1 VDSDLPHEWVARLR
15 EALGRSPPER
25 EPALVELMEEIHVA
39 QRHIRER
46 LDLLSSASFEGL
58 FVHVGG
64 VVIDVNQR
72 LCEMHGYERDEMLGP
87 HTLRRCIAE
96 EDLPTIRKRMAEQF
110 EGTYVATAIRKD
122 GSRFLV
128 EAETKPAHLGDQAV
142 RVVAVRDVTERERVT
157 RLLRESETRFR
168 ELVDAAFDLTVF
180 SRDGVI
186 VDVRGAVERVLGRG
200 SAEVIGRPVYE
211 FMAPT
216 SVPVARE
223 MIRESRRGFINIT
236 AKNASGELVPTQALV
251 VASTLDGRTVRVA
264 GVRDLRPALRAEA
277 ERAKLA
283 QQVQQAQ
290 RLESLGILA
299 GGIAHDFNNLL
310 TGVLGN
316 AGFVLENVT
325 DPQVREATEAI
336 IHAARGAAALTR
348 QMLTYAG
355 KRELADRAP
364 LDLGDLLQELRSLLD
379 ATLSKKARILLDVEE
394 GGVVLGERTTLSQVF
409 MNLLTNASDA
419 LSGRPGDIRVR
430 VRRERATDE
439 RWRAA
444 QGAAVREGDWVLIEI
459 EDSGVGM
466 DEATRLRV
474 FEPFFSTKEKGH
486 GLGLAAVFG
495 IVSDHGGAILVESE
509 VGHGSRFS
517 VLLPGTEAA
526 PRRQLENVS
535 AKPRTCRVLV
545 VDDEEVVRAQLRRL
559 LEGRGYAVIEA
570 SSGTGGLVAIQSKSP
585 DVVILDVSMPD
596 LDGPEVLLRMRD
608 AGETVPVVLSSGFL
622 EASLDRQAPGPAF
635 QAFLPK
641 PYGAT
646 EVVNA
651 IERALSAGPARLE
664 LRG

>member
-1 VDSDLPHEWVARLR
+1 MNNELPPEWAARLR
-15 EALGRSPPER
+15 EALARPPRDR
-25 EPALVELMEEIHVA
+25 EPAIVTLMGEIQA
-39 QRHIRER
+39 GQRRIQDR

-58 FVHVGG
+58 FVHVDG

-87 HTLRRCIAE
+87 HTLRRCVAE
-96 EDLPTIRKRMAEQF
+96 EDLPSIRQRMADQF
-110 EGTYVATAIRKD
+110 EGTYTATAIRKD
-122 GSRFLV
+122 GSRFIV
-128 EAETKPAHLGDQAV
+128 EAQTKPARLGDQAV

-168 ELVDAAFDLTVF
+168 ELVDGAFDLTVF

-186 VDVRGAVERVLGRG
+186 VDVRGAVQRVLGRDP
-200 SAEVIGRPVYE
+200 AEVIGRQVYE

-216 SVPVARE
+216 SAPAAQE
-223 MIRESRRGFINIT
+223 MIRENRLGFINIT
-236 AKNASGELVPTQALV
+236 AVNASGESVPTDALV
-251 VASTLDGRTVRVA
+251 VASTLDGRPVRVA

-316 AGFVLENVT
+316 AAFILENLT

-348 QMLTYAG
+348 QMLLYAG
-355 KRELADRAP
+355 KRELAERAP
-364 LDLGDLLQELRSLLD
+364 LDLGDLVRELRSLLD
-379 ATLSKKARILLDVEE
+379 ATLSKKARIQLDIEK
-394 GGVVLGERTTLSQVF
+394 GCVVLGERTSLSQVF

-419 LSGRPGDIRVR
+419 LIGRPGDIRIR
-430 VRRERATDE
+430 VGRERGTDE
-439 RWRAA
+439 RWRMA
-444 QGAAVREGDWVLIEI
+444 QGTPVREGDWVLFEI
-459 EDSGVGM
+459 EDTGIGM
-466 DEATRLRV
+466 DESTRVRA
-474 FEPFFSTKEKGH
+474 FEPFFSTKERGH

-495 IVSDHGGAILVESE
+495 IVSDHAGAILVDSE
-509 VGHGSRFS
+509 AGRGSRFS
-517 VLLPGTEAA
+517 VLLPRTVAQ
-526 PRRQLENVS
+526 PRLQSESVS
-535 AKPRTCRVLV
+535 AKSRTCRVLV
-545 VDDEEVVRAQLRRL
+545 VDDEGMVRAQLRRL
-559 LEGRGYAVIEA
+559 LEGRGYTVIEA
-570 SSGTGGLVAIQSKSP
+570 SNGVGGLTAVQSEHP

-596 LDGPEVLLRMRD
+596 LDGPEVLRRMRK
-608 AGETVPVVLSSGFL
+608 AGATVPVVLSSGFL
-622 EASLDRQAPGPAF
+622 EASQDSRAPDPVF

-651 IERALSAGPARLE
+651 IEQALSAETSRPR
-664 LRG
+664 